1 MAMIR
6 GLIDG
11 ERRGEVLAELARG
24 RMRSKVADLP
34 QALEGRFD
42 DHHALNPSGSS
53 PGSKLSATRSSS
65 TPPPE
70 LLRTR
75 LRCAAPGAAAR

>member
-24 RMRSKVADLP
+24 RMRSKVAASL
-34 QALEGRFD
+34 LI
-42 DHHALNPSGSS
+42 NS
-53 PGSKLSATRSSS
+53 PAHVRGGLVFTTEIVI
-65 TPPPE
+65 TPRQQ
-70 LLRTR
+70 LQD
-75 LRCAAPGAAAR
+75 A